1 MSDIRTSIER
11 DRGILKTIQ
20 LFVPGFRGYRIR
32 EDIRDSDMLL
42 RRQIASALEKTEK
55 ELEGLRRSLLNKG
68 KVSDLE
74 SIGDTINLMK
84 KAEGKVKHGEHG
96 YSGISYRLRV
106 NEEEL
111 DRLYDIDM
119 QLIDAVRSLEAAVH
133 EGPSERTFSELR
145 SLLMEVEDRMESR
158 IPLITEGQG
167 V

>member
-1 MSDIRTSIER
+1 LSDIRTSIER

-42 RRQIASALEKTEK
+42 RHQIASALEKAER
-55 ELEGLRRSLLNKG
+55 ELEGLRRSLLSEG

-74 SIGDTINLMK
+74 RIGDVINLMNK
-84 KAEGKVKHGEHG
+84 TEGKVKHGEHG
-96 YSGISYRLRV
+96 YSGLSYRLRV
-106 NEEEL
+106 HEEEL

-119 QLIDAVRSLEAAVH
+119 QLIDAVRSLEAAIH
-133 EGPSERTFSELR
+133 EGLSERTCSDLEY
-145 SLLMEVEDRMESR
+145 LLIGMEDLMESR
-158 IPLITEGQG
+158 IPLITESRG